1 MSSIKTAISMDKEL
15 FQQVDE
21 LAKELE
27 VSRSYFFVL
36 AARDFLKRHRSKQLL
51 AAIDDAYDDTPT
63 EEEHELLDE
72 MRDKHYKTVVG
83 QW

>member
-1 MSSIKTAISMDKEL
+1 M
-15 FQQVDE
+15 
-21 LAKELE
+21 
-27 VSRSYFFVL
+27 L

-51 AAIDDAYDDTPT
+51 AAINDAYDDTPT